1 MTRNEFVCAAL
12 LKYMERREVMD
23 TLADLYAEKEKLADI
38 LEAVL
43 QFARC
48 YTLIEECCE
57 RAADEMEYKKR
68 LFDEAHAQDF
78 PGGRRDLN

>member
-23 TLADLYAEKEKLADI
+23 TLADLYAEKEKLAEI

-43 QFARC
+43 QFADAIR
-48 YTLIEECCE
+48 
-57 RAADEMEYKKR
+57 
-68 LFDEAHAQDF
+68 
-78 PGGRRDLN
+78 